1 MDKRKSCV
9 ILYFIQYQAFI
20 MAILYLFSFTMGTR
34 TSFVNCVIGLY
45 YHFFFFNKCYYK
57 IRLTNFCEESHF
69 SIKKLNHRISCNH
82 TENHKYSKRI
92 PCSVIVGCGFDTEYL
107 YKKYSIIIC
116 YSYNNYYCSTP
127 IYKAFFCFLCLI

>member
-1 MDKRKSCV
+1 MC
-9 ILYFIQYQAFI
+9 YT
-20 MAILYLFSFTMGTR
+20 LFHSISGIYHGNLISFL
-34 TSFVNCVIGLY
+34 LY
-45 YHFFFFNKCYYK
+45 YGDMYKFCELCDWALLSFFFFNKCYYK